1 MCPSPS
7 YGPTPTEQLTN
18 GVSFSFSPTENS
30 WADHLLTQVLAQSL
44 DFDGAGLP
52 ISAVSAEKSGGVW
65 YLWIQAGH
73 SKRSKSYRCPAS
85 DIQINGTSLGVF
97 LEAIATKGI

>member
-1 MCPSPS
+1 MCPSPLL
-7 YGPTPTEQLTN
+7 GPKAMGLLMN
-18 GVSFSFSPTENS
+18 GVNFSFSPTEDS
-30 WADHLLTQVLAQSL
+30 WASHLLTQVLAQTL
-44 DFDGAGLP
+44 GIGEEGLP

-73 SKRSKSYRCPAS
+73 SKRSKSYRCPAN

>member
-7 YGPTPTEQLTN
+7 YGPTPTGLHMS
-18 GVSFSFSPTENS
+18 GVSFSFSPTESS
-30 WADHLLTQVLAQSL
+30 WASQLLTQVLAQSL
-44 DFDGAGLP
+44 GIDAEGLP

-65 YLWIQAGH
+65 YLWIQMGF

-85 DIQINGTSLGVF
+85 DILINGTSLAVF
-97 LEAIATKGI
+97 LEAIAPKDI